1 MLLNSVLTTKQKDY
15 SGKTFADSK
24 FIKANGIE
32 KKVKELVVFFRFVRH
47 NDEKEIM
54 AAR

>member
-24 FIKANGIE
+24 FIKAIGIE
-32 KKVKELVVFFRFVRH
+32 KKVKELVVPLSLRF

-54 AAR
+54 TAR